1 MANKPKEKT
10 IVRTNPFSG
19 NQKTITKSKSVDAQ
33 GTVTKS
39 RSVYRKALTEK
50 GQDLSTKKEKVKQ
63 KFANGATRKVK
74 SLSSSSTDIYRY
86 GPKKQTSTTATKEK
100 VVDKGLVNK
109 LKGLAKP
116 SQKTGYTRNLS
127 GGYSYTANNLDYAS
141 AKKTVKRVNKNLK
154 KG

>member
-39 RSVYRKALTEK
+39 RSVTEK
-50 GQDLSTKKEKVKQ
+50 GQDLSTKKVKAKQ